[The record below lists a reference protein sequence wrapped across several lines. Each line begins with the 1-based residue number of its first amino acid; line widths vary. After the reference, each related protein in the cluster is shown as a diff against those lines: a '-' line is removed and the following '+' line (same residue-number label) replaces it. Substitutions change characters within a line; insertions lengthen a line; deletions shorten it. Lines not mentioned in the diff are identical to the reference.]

1 MEEAL
6 LNTKKS
12 YIKQNQVKQ
21 VLNWQVTILI
31 LMWTLIQIS
40 KRPYK

>member
-21 VLNWQVTILI
+21 VLNGQVTILI

-40 KRPYK
+40 KTPYK